1 MKNHAFFFFCFF
13 ILTIMGAV
21 ACRERE
27 ILPEQPPFIEEN
39 QEDEEEGIE
48 DYLAR
53 LCSERME
60 GREGGK
66 KGEAEAALYLARF
79 LQVNGVKPAGDE
91 GTYFQSFRIEE
102 YEPVLI
108 ENRLKMV
115 LKDYTKKLTSENV
128 LGLVEGKS
136 SEMVILSAHYDHLGI
151 IGTQLYPGASDNA
164 SGVAAVMEIVKKV
177 TREKPAKT
185 LLIAFWGSEEK
196 GLLGSNY
203 FCQHPTVS
211 LEQVLAVINLDTV
224 GNLKT
229 DQELLGWRDTD
240 STYLQKLVAGLE
252 ERGWTIDWRKDEKH
266 NSDHWSFAKI
276 GIPGFTLL
284 SPDWLSSNHTSLD
297 TPERVNVADLQELA
311 DTLGLILCAE

>member
-1 MKNHAFFFFCFF
+1 MKNRAFFFFCLF
-13 ILTIMGAV
+13 ILMIMTAA
-21 ACRERE
+21 ACGERE
-27 ILPEQPPFIEEN
+27 MLPKQPPSIEES
-39 QEDEEEGIE
+39 QKDEEGIK

-53 LCSERME
+53 LCAERME

-79 LQVNGVKPAGDE
+79 LQLNGVKPAGDE

-102 YEPVLI
+102 YEPVLN
-108 ENRLKMV
+108 ENRMKMV
-115 LKDYTKKLTSENV
+115 IKDYTKRQTSENV

-136 SEMVILSAHYDHLGI
+136 SEIVILSAHYDHLGI
-151 IGTQLYPGASDNA
+151 IGTQCYPGANDNA
-164 SGVAAVMEIVKKV
+164 SGVAAVMEIVKRFAK
-177 TREKPAKT
+177 EKPAIT

-240 STYLQKLVAGLE
+240 SNYLQKLVAGLE
-252 ERGWTIDWRKDEKH
+252 DGGWIINWQKDEKH
-266 NSDHWSFAKI
+266 NSDHWSFAKK

-284 SPDWLSSNHTSLD
+284 SPNWLTNNHTPLD
-297 TPERVNVADLQELA
+297 TPERVNVAALQDLA
-311 DTLGLILCAE
+311 DSLGLILSED